1 MTMASVSLERV
12 EKVYPG
18 GFAAI
23 KGLDLDV
30 EEGEFMVLVGPSGCG
45 KTTALRL
52 VAGLEDATGGNIRI
66 DDRVVNRVEPKNRDI
81 AMVFQNYAL
90 YPNLSVREN
99 IAFALRLRHMPREER
114 ERRVQEAADLLGLT
128 DWIDRKPA
136 QLSGGQRQRVAMGRA
151 LVREPSV
158 FLMDEPLS
166 NLDAKLRVQ
175 MRAEITRIQRQ
186 LGVATLYVTHDQV
199 EAMTMGD
206 KVAVMSKGEL
216 QQCGSPQSVYDHPRN
231 LFVAGF
237 MGSPPMN
244 LFEVA
249 IGEGARSMHVG
260 SQELV
265 LSADV
270 LTQVPD
276 LSAYAGRT
284 LVLGTRPEDLTM
296 LGDAT
301 ASDATASDATA
312 SDATAGMTLVGT
324 AELIEALGSEQL
336 LHFTTDAQSVEVQ
349 GALDADAEGL
359 SHGRI
364 RQNGAGVARIDA
376 RVAVREGERIRFRLA
391 ADRLRFF
398 DPATTE
404 AIGAAGE

>member
-1 MTMASVSLERV
+1 MASVTLEQV

-23 KGLDLDV
+23 KGLDLEV
-30 EEGEFMVLVGPSGCG
+30 EDGEFMVLVGPSGCG

-52 VAGLEDATGGNIRI
+52 VAGLEDATAGSIRI

-99 IAFALRLRHMPREER
+99 IAFALRLRHMPKDER
-114 ERRVQEAADLLGLT
+114 ERRVNEAADLLGLT
-128 DWIDRKPA
+128 DWIDRKPG

-151 LVREPSV
+151 LVREPRV

-216 QQCGSPQSVYDHPRN
+216 QQCGSPQEVYDHPRN

-244 LFEVA
+244 LFETT
-249 IGEGARSMHVG
+249 IGDGARSMHVG
-260 SQELV
+260 SQEIAV
-265 LSADV
+265 SADV
-270 LTQVPD
+270 RAEVPE
-276 LSAYAGRT
+276 LAGYAGRT
-284 LVLGTRPEDLTM
+284 IVLGTRPEDLTIV
-296 LGDAT
+296 GDAEP
-301 ASDATASDATA
+301 
-312 SDATAGMTLVGT
+312 GMTLVGT
-324 AELIEALGSEQL
+324 TELVEALGSEQL
-336 LHFTTDAQSVEVQ
+336 LHFTTDAHSVEVQ
-349 GALDADAEGL
+349 GAQDADAEGL

-364 RQNGAGVARIDA
+364 SRSGAGVARIEA
-376 RVAVREGERIRFRLA
+376 RAVVREGERIRFRLA

-398 DPATTE
+398 DPDTTE